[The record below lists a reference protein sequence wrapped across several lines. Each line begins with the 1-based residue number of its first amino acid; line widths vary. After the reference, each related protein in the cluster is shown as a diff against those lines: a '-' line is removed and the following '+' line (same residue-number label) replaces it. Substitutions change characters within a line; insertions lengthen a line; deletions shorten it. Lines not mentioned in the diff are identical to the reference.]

1 MADGAGAG
9 VCAADDGEGD
19 ADGLAAGAGEALAA
33 GAGLADALGAGEGLA
48 EAAGAAGGDGEADC
62 ASASPTLTQIA
73 ATKINMARA
82 GRG

>member
-1 MADGAGAG
+1 VADGAGAG

-48 EAAGAAGGDGEADC
+48 EAAGGDGEADC

-73 ATKINMARA
+73 ATKINMART